1 MNWQSL
7 GTTVTVLATLVV
19 VACGGASEAEER
31 LVAGVELQR
40 EGRLEEA
47 IAQYDEAIRLDPL
60 FANAYTIRG
69 IAYRALGQPEQAIED
84 FDQAIQLD
92 PQAARAFGNRARV
105 RTLLGQDEGAQQD
118 LGRAVQLGFDRAR
131 LEEDI
136 ETLKS
141 QR

>member
-7 GTTVTVLATLVV
+7 WTTTAMLATLVL

-31 LVAGVELQR
+31 LDAGRELQR
-40 EGRLEEA
+40 EERLEEA
-47 IAQYDEAIRLDPL
+47 IAQYDEAIRLDPQ
-60 FANAYTIRG
+60 FTDAYTSRG
-69 IAYRALGQPEQAIED
+69 TAHVVLGQPERAIED

-92 PQAARAFGNRARV
+92 SQAARAFANRARA
-105 RTLLGQDEGAQQD
+105 RTLLGQDAGAQQD
-118 LGRAVQLGFDRAR
+118 VDRAVGLGFDRVR